1 MRERVLLDIYI
12 RVYVFV
18 FLKKKYNKYVLEY
31 NLKNC
36 VLIRF

>member
-18 FLKKKYNKYVLEY
+18 FKKKYNKYVLEY